1 MRRDG
6 ERGGVV
12 GLRAFHAKLVVAQG
26 LAPDLEV
33 VEQTGE
39 VLAVAPVGL
48 ADLQHAA
55 ISTEDVGELLAV
67 VVHGYQLG
75 VDVQL
80 GGCAGN
86 HDIDVLP
93 VGVRLGVGDVAG
105 GIALAVVVVVAFDGN
120 TGGLVEHADVVFLAV
135 LLLGGV
141 GGGEEGP
148 ASVAGGIGLDVVAD
162 GHVVLALEQSVAVL
176 GGDVEPEVL
185 AELRGLA
192 VLAVGERGGALRGAR
207 RIAAVEGLA
216 GVLEG
221 EVGEQIRVGRL
232 GFAGHGHLGGHG
244 DGGGAV

>member
-80 GGCAGN
+80 SGCAGN

-93 VGVRLGVGDVAG
+93 VGVRLGV
-105 GIALAVVVVVAFDGN
+105 
-120 TGGLVEHADVVFLAV
+120 
-135 LLLGGV
+135 
-141 GGGEEGP
+141 
-148 ASVAGGIGLDVVAD
+148 
-162 GHVVLALEQSVAVL
+162 
-176 GGDVEPEVL
+176 
-185 AELRGLA
+185 
-192 VLAVGERGGALRGAR
+192 
-207 RIAAVEGLA
+207 
-216 GVLEG
+216 
-221 EVGEQIRVGRL
+221 
-232 GFAGHGHLGGHG
+232 
-244 DGGGAV
+244 